1 MKKLTAVA
9 TTASA
14 LFALLSQKVLAIECG
29 ALGSIVSGE
38 SCKKG
43 TVGNDASGQVDL
55 YQVLS
60 GITTWVIGILVIV
73 IILVIIVSGVQ
84 LAASAGN
91 PDAIKTAK
99 NHIFNA
105 ILGLVL
111 LISMYGIF
119 ALIGIV
125 HF

>member
-1 MKKLTAVA
+1 MKKLTTVA
-9 TTASA
+9 ATASA
-14 LFALLSQKVLAIECG
+14 LFALLSQKAFAIQCAGLYSIIKPTG
-29 ALGSIVSGE
+29 A
-38 SCKKG
+38 SCDTG
-43 TVGNDASGQVDL
+43 GQVDL
-55 YQVLS
+55 YQVVG
-60 GITTWVIGILVIV
+60 GITTWVVGILVIV
-73 IILVIIVSGVQ
+73 IVLVIIISGVQ

-111 LISMYGIF
+111 LISMYGIL

>member
-1 MKKLTAVA
+1 MKKLTAVTA
-9 TTASA
+9 TASA
-14 LFALLSQKVLAIECG
+14 LFALLSQKAFAIECG
-29 ALGSIVSGE
+29 ALGSIIPGD
-38 SCKKG
+38 SCKKVIPN
-43 TVGNDASGQVDL
+43 TTTGQVDL
-55 YQVLS
+55 NQVIG
-60 GITTWVIGILVIV
+60 GITNWVVGILATVV
-73 IILVIIVSGVQ
+73 VLVIIISGVQ

-111 LISMYGIF
+111 LISMYGIL

-125 HF
+125 K